1 MTHTKRVRKNSLFLI
16 RKVCDNEKAI
26 VSYVL
31 VAVRDLDHMELSAD
45 RLRADKAADSHDD
58 ATLWR
63 RGGFGFVGN
72 PKEIES
78 KGAAP

>member
-1 MTHTKRVRKNSLFLI
+1 MTHTKRVRKSSLFLI

-45 RLRADKAADSHDD
+45 RL
-58 ATLWR
+58 
-63 RGGFGFVGN
+63 
-72 PKEIES
+72 
-78 KGAAP
+78 

>member
-31 VAVRDLDHMELSAD
+31 VAVWHLDLLELSAD
-45 RLRADKAADSHDD
+45 KL
-58 ATLWR
+58 
-63 RGGFGFVGN
+63 
-72 PKEIES
+72 
-78 KGAAP
+78 